1 MKKLNPFKPF
11 IVLGLTIMYAA
22 IFLITCAFVG
32 AATML
37 SELPTN
43 KAILLSGCAFIWF
56 GLAAAI
62 IACHAI
68 IIRNRSIPEVSRGL

>member
-22 IFLITCAFVG
+22 IFLITSVFVG
-32 AATML
+32 ALMVIP
-37 SELPTN
+37 ELPTN
-43 KAILLSGCAFIWF
+43 KAILLGGCAFIWF

-62 IACHAI
+62 ITCHVI
-68 IIRNRSIPEVSRGL
+68 IIRNRSIPEVSRVL